1 MANRIKLVQGDTY
14 PQISVTVYDETSN
27 KPTDLRAATVLLK
40 FRETGSTTIKSTITG
55 SLVAGY
61 TDENNNTVFTPPP
74 YDEDGGG
81 GGVVF
86 SWDSD
91 DLDTAGSYEGEVE
104 VTFPNN
110 RIQTVYDVVRF
121 QVREQF

>member
-14 PQISVTVYDETSN
+14 PQINVTIYDEGTN
-27 KPTDLRAATVLLK
+27 KPTDLRQAVVLLK
-40 FRETGSTTIKSTITG
+40 FRESGSTTIKSTITG
-55 SLVAGY
+55 SLVAGF
-61 TDENNNTVFTPPP
+61 TDENGNTAYSPDP

-86 SWDSD
+86 FWDAD
-91 DLDTAGSYEGEVE
+91 DLDVAGNFEGEVE

-121 QVREQF
+121 QIREQF

>member
-14 PQISVTVYDETSN
+14 PQINVTIYDEGTN
-27 KPTDLRAATVLLK
+27 KPTDLRQADVLLK

-55 SLVAGY
+55 SLVAGF
-61 TDENNNTVFTPPP
+61 TDENGNTAYAPPP

-86 SWDSD
+86 SWDSN

>member
-14 PQISVTVYDETSN
+14 PQISITIYDETTG
-27 KPTDLRAATVLLK
+27 KPTDLRSASVLLK

-55 SLVAGY
+55 SLIAGY
-61 TDENNNTVFTPPP
+61 TDENNNTVYTPAP

-121 QVREQF
+121 QIREQF